1 MTTTDGWAECESCN
15 ELFSLTD
22 ESGTINHMSKR
33 RVVVTGVGALASPGI
48 GIDDLWKALP
58 EAPGPAPRLIV
69 DWDPEPWIPKREH
82 RRLDK
87 FTQFALVAADE
98 AFGQSGELDVD
109 PNRVTVSMAT
119 GIGGLESL
127 ETLVHESDSDTP
139 RVSPFQVPMMMANAA
154 AAAISIK
161 YGFGGQVATP
171 VVACAAGSQ
180 SIVDGLRQIQWGY
193 ADVAVVG
200 GTEAAA
206 RNSARAGFL
215 AARALSTTGYA
226 RPFDVDRD
234 GFVMGEGA
242 AVLVLEAEEIAAAR
256 GATPIATI
264 LGGAST
270 ADAHHVTAP
279 HPTGDGAERAMR
291 LALEDAGLEPS
302 DIVYINAHGT
312 GTDLNDKTEGAVIER
327 IFGNDQP
334 AVSSIKGSTGHGLGA
349 SGSIEAAVVV
359 EAIRRQELPMNTG
372 LTNQD
377 PEIPLNNIVRE
388 IRAWEPGP
396 VLSNSFGFGGHNTVV
411 AIGPV

>member
-1 MTTTDGWAECESCN
+1 
-15 ELFSLTD
+15 
-22 ESGTINHMSKR
+22 MSKR
-33 RVVVTGVGALASPGI
+33 RVVITGIGALGAPGI
-48 GIDDLWKALP
+48 GIDDLWKGLP
-58 EAPGPAPRLIV
+58 DSPGPAPRLIPN
-69 DWDPEPWIPKREH
+69 WDPEPWIPRREH

-98 AFGQSGELDVD
+98 AFSQSGEIDVD
-109 PNRVTVSMAT
+109 PNRVTVSIAT

-127 ETLVHESDSDTP
+127 ETLVHESEAVNP

-161 YGFGGQVATP
+161 YGFGGQVSTP

-180 SIVDGLRQIQWGY
+180 SLVDGLRQIQWGY

-206 RNSARAGFL
+206 RESARAGFL

-226 RPFDVDRD
+226 RPFDIDRD

-242 AVLVLEAEEIAAAR
+242 GVLVLEAEEVAEAR
-256 GATPIATI
+256 GATPIAVM

-279 HPTGDGAERAMR
+279 HPKGDGAERAMR
-291 LALEDAGLEPS
+291 LALEDAALKPS
-302 DIVYINAHGT
+302 DIAYINAHGT
-312 GTDLNDKTEGAVIER
+312 GTDLNDKTEGAVIQR
-327 IFGNDQP
+327 IFGEHQP

-349 SGSIEAAVVV
+349 SGSIEAAIVV
-359 EAIRRQELPMNTG
+359 EAIRRRELPMNTG

-377 PEIPLNNIVRE
+377 PEIPLTDIVRE
-388 IRAWEPGP
+388 VRPWEPGP
-396 VLSNSFGFGGHNTVV
+396 TLSNSFGFGGHNTVV
-411 AIGPV
+411 AIGPL